1 LCRIRLGRGYR
12 RRTTMTTAKAKT
24 QRVSG
29 ATGGGQVAKMYR
41 SIRRAKL
48 EPMEKLVTYDLATY
62 ADADG
67 GNVWP
72 GDELVGIDI
81 GKHPK
86 TVGGLRRRLMRAGVL
101 VLVRP
106 ARWVDGTGK
115 KWRKRAE
122 YRIDLARLDAL
133 VRDYDAARETMALDR
148 AMSVWY
154 AEANRDEAFTT
165 AMRACKTEDE
175 RDALRDARFDP
186 LVEAFKANW
195 ARRHAPHI
203 TPRVVSPPSRPA

>member
-1 LCRIRLGRGYR
+1 
-12 RRTTMTTAKAKT
+12 MTTAKAKT

-48 EPMEKLVTYDLATY
+48 EPMEKLVTYD
-62 ADADG
+62 
-67 GNVWP
+67 
-72 GDELVGIDI
+72 
-81 GKHPK
+81 
-86 TVGGLRRRLMRAGVL
+86 
-101 VLVRP
+101 
-106 ARWVDGTGK
+106 
-115 KWRKRAE
+115 
-122 YRIDLARLDAL
+122 
-133 VRDYDAARETMALDR
+133 
-148 AMSVWY
+148 
-154 AEANRDEAFTT
+154 EANRDEAFTT